1 MIAHLYR
8 IRSDFR
14 NVPDKII
21 IKAKAKENYPGTWL
35 HTEIELPDFMQ
46 VAETEYGD
54 GFLFT
59 QDEAIT
65 TVYIE
70 SAERLDGDAIKGTVS
85 IRSGSG
91 RVLARCAAKWM

>member
-14 NVPDKII
+14 NVPDKIK

-35 HTEIELPDFMQ
+35 HSEIELPAYLL

-59 QDEAIT
+59 QDEMIT

-91 RVLARCAAKWM
+91 RVLARCAAKWQ